1 MEKHVTS
8 QSLFEQVHQFTHLL
22 HRITHY
28 YHKQSQVPMPHPG
41 QSKLLLLVL
50 EREPIG
56 QKELVELLDGRPS
69 SLSELLQKLEAKGL
83 VERTPDQQDK
93 RNMLV
98 SLTEQGREMAGQL
111 SASRGTL
118 EDGAFSTLS
127 EEEQAQLS
135 QLLAKVTASWQ
146 ELLSGEEEPPHPPVP
161 PHHGPHGPHPHHLH
175 HPHGH
180 GPHGRPA

>member
-1 MEKHVTS
+1 MEEHTS
-8 QSLFEQVHQFTHLL
+8 IQNLFEQAQQFTHLL

-28 YHKQSQVPMPHPG
+28 YHKQSQIPLPHPG

-50 EREPIG
+50 EREPVG
-56 QKELVELLDGRPS
+56 QKELVELLDVRPS

-83 VERTPDQQDK
+83 VDRTPDQQDR

-98 SLTEQGREMAGQL
+98 SLTEQGRELAAQL
-111 SASRGTL
+111 SASKGAL
-118 EDGAFSTLS
+118 EAGVFSALS
-127 EEEQAQLS
+127 QEEQAQLS
-135 QLLAKVTASWQ
+135 QILAKVTARWQ

-161 PHHGPHGPHPHHLH
+161 PHHGPHGPHSH